1 MIKRYSRRDQTAPLV
16 LTKNTNSAKTFKKV
30 AGKNKWHYSCYI
42 VTLILCAWYYC
53 VNPLGFSGG
62 AYALVAPYYVSEVA
76 EVSLRGALASV
87 QQLMATLGVLF
98 VNALNINEAVDW
110 STISG

>member
-1 MIKRYSRRDQTAPLV
+1 M
-16 LTKNTNSAKTFKKV
+16 
-30 AGKNKWHYSCYI
+30 
-42 VTLILCAWYYC
+42 
-53 VNPLGFSGG
+53 
-62 AYALVAPYYVSEVA
+62 APYYVSEVA

>member
-1 MIKRYSRRDQTAPLV
+1 MS
-16 LTKNTNSAKTFKKV
+16 F
-30 AGKNKWHYSCYI
+30 C
-42 VTLILCAWYYC
+42 ILYAWYY
-53 VNPLGFSGG
+53 VENPLGFSGG

-98 VNALNINEAVDW
+98 VNALNINGAVDW
-110 STISG
+110 STISGKKTEIHNVWKSLKNVSFYNICERSEQRPFS